1 MRLTGRGSGKSAVLW
16 VVRRAER
23 VTVVQEGSIVLS
35 HSGRGDVL
43 DGYQH
48 EFRSLHGCA
57 QIEVTDICR

>member
-1 MRLTGRGSGKSAVLW
+1 MLW